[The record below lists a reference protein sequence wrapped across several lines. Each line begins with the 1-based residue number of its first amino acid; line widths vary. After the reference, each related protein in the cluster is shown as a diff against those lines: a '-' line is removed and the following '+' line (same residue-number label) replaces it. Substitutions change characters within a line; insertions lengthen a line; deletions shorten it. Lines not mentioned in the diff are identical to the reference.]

1 MKTSILQNVR
11 DNYMNFPSS
20 PTPASSRPAALP
32 RHPDHSVDQRPED
45 LHNIDNRSDGSAD
58 SLLDLEINNRLE
70 SLCLSVTEHA
80 LS

>member
-1 MKTSILQNVR
+1 
-11 DNYMNFPSS
+11 MNFPAS
-20 PTPASSRPAALP
+20 PTPSSPRPTTSA
-32 RHPDHSVDQRPED
+32 RHLDNSVDQQLPGDLHNIDNQLHGD